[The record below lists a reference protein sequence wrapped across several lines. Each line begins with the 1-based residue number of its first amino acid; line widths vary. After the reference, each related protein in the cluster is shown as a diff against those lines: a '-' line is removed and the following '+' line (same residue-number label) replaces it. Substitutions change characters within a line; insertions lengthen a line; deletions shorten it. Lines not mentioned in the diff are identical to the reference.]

1 MLVFFFFFLIN
12 FFLSFILFYLIFQKG
27 TGCLVFGS
35 PCLDVIITLV
45 EEQMF
50 RGDRD
55 GEDGIH
61 GEPH

>member
-1 MLVFFFFFLIN
+1 M
-12 FFLSFILFYLIFQKG
+12 FLSFILFYLIFQKG

-35 PCLDVIITLV
+35 PCLDVMVTLV

-55 GEDGIH
+55 GVGWDSWEAALALSSGVQL
-61 GEPH
+61 